1 MGIMNL
7 LKADWSGKVGKT
19 VGAKWKNLSTIRAYT
34 KPANPNT
41 PDQQTTRAGFGS
53 MASFVAQFADQ
64 LKPYGTLDT
73 SGMSL
78 RNAII
83 KANKEQVSTGVLD
96 KATLIISK
104 GGLPQPTGVSMD
116 LDSVSKYIDATWTPF
131 VAANLSAKAKLV
143 IVVANDAENWAYV
156 VTALNSEGHLHVSN
170 IPLTYTNADVYL
182 YLIDYRGSTK
192 VGSMSVHQLVAID

>member
-1 MGIMNL
+1 MNL

-34 KPANPNT
+34 KPSNPNT

-53 MASFVAQFADQ
+53 MASFVAQFSDQ

-96 KATLIISK
+96 TTTLIISK
-104 GGLPQPTGVSMD
+104 GGLPMPSGAAASAPAGLSSINV
-116 LDSVSKYIDATWTPF
+116 TWTPLI
-131 VAANLSAKAKLV
+131 AANL
-143 IVVANDAENWAYV
+143 
-156 VTALNSEGHLHVSN
+156 
-170 IPLTYTNADVYL
+170 
-182 YLIDYRGSTK
+182 
-192 VGSMSVHQLVAID
+192 